1 MKLVAVTGCPTGIAH
16 SQMAAESLEEA
27 VEGTEDEIK
36 VEVHGSSGTEN
47 ILEEEE
53 DIEEAEAAIVA
64 SDISVDTERFEGTP
78 SVHTGVQAAVTDAEE
93 LIEKAKEAVENG
105 EEKVSYE
112 SDTNSMGIMK
122 KIKEI
127 FS

>member
-1 MKLVAVTGCPTGIAH
+1 MKIVAVTGCPTGIAH

-27 VEGTEDEIK
+27 VEGTDDEIK

-47 ILEEEE
+47 ILEEE

-64 SDISVDTERFEGTP
+64 SDISVDTERFDGTP
-78 SVHTGVQAAVTDAEE
+78 SVHTGVQSAVTDAEE
-93 LIEKAKEAVENG
+93 LIERAKEAVENG
-105 EEKVSYE
+105 EEKASYE
-112 SDTNSMGIMK
+112 SDTNSMGLMK

>member
-16 SQMAAESLEEA
+16 SQMAAESLEDA
-27 VEGTEDEIK
+27 VEGTDDEIK

-47 ILEEEE
+47 ILDED
-53 DIEEAEAAIVA
+53 DIEEAEVAIVA
-64 SDISVDTERFEGTP
+64 SDISVDTERFEDMP
-78 SVHTGVQAAVTDAEE
+78 SVHTEVQAAVTDAEE
-93 LIEKAKEAVENG
+93 LIERAKEAVENG
-105 EEKVSYE
+105 ETKVSYE
-112 SDTNSMGIMK
+112 SDTNSMGIIK

>member
-16 SQMAAESLEEA
+16 SQMAAESLEDA
-27 VEGTEDEIK
+27 VEGTDDEIK

-47 ILEEEE
+47 ILDED
-53 DIEEAEAAIVA
+53 DIEDAEAAIVA
-64 SDISVDTERFEGTP
+64 SDISVDTERFEDMP

-93 LIEKAKEAVENG
+93 LIERAKEAVEND

-112 SDTNSMGIMK
+112 SDTNSMGIIK